1 MTYGNVNDV
10 AAELGRPTPTDPETL
25 AQWGRWLTRIE
36 NIIVAR
42 IPDLNDRVSAGEISI
57 DLLADIEAAAVAR
70 KVLNPEGIRQ
80 VTRAVDDGSVTKTI
94 DQTRSSGVLDLTD
107 DEWALL
113 LPKADGGA
121 FSTRPYFEPDVSTPV
136 WGTTL

>member
-10 AAELGRPTPTDPETL
+10 AAELGRPTPTDQDVL

-36 NIIVAR
+36 NIIIAR
-42 IPDLNDRVSAGEISI
+42 IPDLNDRVSAGEINI

-94 DQTRSSGVLDLTD
+94 DQTRSSGALDLTD

-121 FSTRPYFEPDVSTPV
+121 FSTRPGFEPDTATTV
-136 WGTTL
+136 WGTSL